1 VVSKKEKTPDGL
13 RDLQQSIVEAL
24 KQTRLAYQFC
34 PGSYTAS
41 ALSAC
46 LLAEKKLS
54 AVRKAIPKPKPLAAA
69 PSSGSNTVRV
79 ARRPTPT
86 EPGADSQPAGMKKAG
101 PKALPVAGNYR
112 KKNRGQV

>member
-1 VVSKKEKTPDGL
+1 VVSKRKKENTPDSL
-13 RDLQQSIVEAL
+13 RDLQRSIAETV

-34 PGSYTAS
+34 PGSYTAW
-41 ALSAC
+41 ALNAC
-46 LLAEKKLS
+46 LLAEKRL
-54 AVRKAIPKPKPLAAA
+54 ATVRNQITLAAA
-69 PSSGSNTVRV
+69 PSSSSSTARV

-86 EPGADSQPAGMKKAG
+86 EPGADPQPAGMKKAG

>member
-1 VVSKKEKTPDGL
+1 MVTKKDNSPDSL
-13 RDLQQSIVEAL
+13 HDLQQSIAEAV

-41 ALSAC
+41 ALNAC

-54 AVRKAIPKPKPLAAA
+54 AMRKAIPKPKPLAAG
-69 PSSGSNTVRV
+69 PTSSSNRV